1 MAIGNHP
8 DHPARLPTPIGKG
21 MGKNGGMSI
30 RVLIADDHA
39 VVRDGL
45 SLVLS
50 QLEGFDVVGEA
61 ATGDEAVK
69 QTVILKPD
77 VVLMDV
83 QMPGLD
89 GVEATRQITDLVPSV
104 AVLMLSMYSDE
115 AAAVGAMRA
124 GARGYLLK
132 GAGHADVAAALHA
145 VVAGQAIFGQGVAD
159 VLLAQ
164 IGAAGPARD
173 YPFPRLSERERE
185 VLDLLVAGKRT
196 NEIAA
201 ALFVSPKTVSN
212 QLTSIYGKLGVTDR
226 TQAILLAREQG
237 LPFR

>member
-1 MAIGNHP
+1 MP
-8 DHPARLPTPIGKG
+8 
-21 MGKNGGMSI
+21 I

-50 QLEGFDVVGEA
+50 QLDGFEVVGEA
-61 ATGDEAVK
+61 ATGDEAVR
-69 QTVILKPD
+69 QAVILKPD
-77 VVLMDV
+77 VVLMDI

-115 AAAVGAMRA
+115 ATAVGAMRA

-132 GAGHADVAAALHA
+132 GAGHAEVTAALHA

-164 IGAAGPARD
+164 IGTAGPTRVTRSPSCPNANAKSWTSSWSASGRTRSRRRCSSR
-173 YPFPRLSERERE
+173 PR
-185 VLDLLVAGKRT
+185 
-196 NEIAA
+196 
-201 ALFVSPKTVSN
+201 
-212 QLTSIYGKLGVTDR
+212 Q
-226 TQAILLAREQG
+226 
-237 LPFR
+237 

>member
-1 MAIGNHP
+1 
-8 DHPARLPTPIGKG
+8 
-21 MGKNGGMSI
+21 MSI

-45 SLVLS
+45 ALVLT
-50 QLEGFDVVGEA
+50 QLDGFEVVGEA
-61 ATGDEAVK
+61 ATGIEAVK
-69 QTVILKPD
+69 QAVILKPD

-89 GVEATRQITDLVPSV
+89 GVEATRQITDLMPSV

-115 AAAVGAMRA
+115 TAAVGAMRA

-132 GAGHADVAAALHA
+132 GAGHAEVAAALHA
-145 VVAGQAIFGQGVAD
+145 VVAGQAIFGEGVAN

-164 IGAAGPARD
+164 IGSSGPTQD
-173 YPFPRLSERERE
+173 YPFPKLSERERE
-185 VLDLLVAGKRT
+185 VLDLLVTGKRT

-201 ALFVSPKTVSN
+201 MLFVSPKTVSN
-212 QLTSIYGKLGVTDR
+212 QLTSIYGKLGVGDR
-226 TQAILLAREQG
+226 TAAILLAREQG
-237 LPFR
+237 LPLR

>member
-1 MAIGNHP
+1 
-8 DHPARLPTPIGKG
+8 
-21 MGKNGGMSI
+21 MSI

-45 SLVLS
+45 CLVLS
-50 QLEGFDVVGEA
+50 QMDGFDVVGEA
-61 ATGDEAVK
+61 ATGDEAIR
-69 QTVILKPD
+69 QALMLKPD
-77 VVLMDV
+77 VILMDV
-83 QMPGLD
+83 QMPGVD
-89 GVEATRQITDLVPSV
+89 GVEATRRITELVPNV

-115 AAAVGAMRA
+115 AAAVGALRA

-132 GAGHADVAAALHA
+132 GARHADVVAALHA
-145 VVAGQAIFGQGVAD
+145 VVGGQAIFGEGVAD

-164 IGAAGPARD
+164 IGTAGPARE
-173 YPFPRLSERERE
+173 YPLPKLSERERE
-185 VLDLLVAGKRT
+185 VLDLLVTGKRT

-212 QLTSIYGKLGVTDR
+212 QLTSIYSKLGVADR
-226 TQAILLAREQG
+226 TEAILLAREKG

>member
-1 MAIGNHP
+1 
-8 DHPARLPTPIGKG
+8 
-21 MGKNGGMSI
+21 MGAALGHDGQVSI

-45 SLVLS
+45 SLVLT
-50 QLEGFDVVGEA
+50 QLDGFEVVGEA

-69 QTVILKPD
+69 QAVLLKPD

-89 GVEATRQITDLVPSV
+89 GVEATRRLTTQVPGV
-104 AVLMLSMYSDE
+104 AVLMLSMYGDE
-115 AAAVGAMRA
+115 AAAVGAMAA

-132 GAGHADVAAALHA
+132 GTGHADVAAALRA
-145 VVAGQAIFGQGVAD
+145 VVGGQAIFGQGVAD

-164 IGAAGPARD
+164 IGATTAPRPH
-173 YPFPRLSERERE
+173 PFPQLSERERE

-201 ALFVSPKTVSN
+201 TLFVSPKTVSN
-212 QLTSIYGKLGVTDR
+212 QLTSIYSKLGVVDR
-226 TQAILLAREQG
+226 TEAILLARDQG
-237 LPFR
+237 LPSR

>member
-1 MAIGNHP
+1 MP
-8 DHPARLPTPIGKG
+8 
-21 MGKNGGMSI
+21 I

-45 SLVLS
+45 ALVLS
-50 QLEGFDVVGEA
+50 QLDGFEVVGEA
-61 ATGDEAVK
+61 ATGEEAVK
-69 QTVILKPD
+69 QAVILKPD

-83 QMPGLD
+83 LMPGLD
-89 GVEATRQITDLVPSV
+89 GVEATRQIADRAPSV

-115 AAAVGAMRA
+115 ATAVGAMRA

-132 GAGHADVAAALHA
+132 GAGHADVAAALRA
-145 VVAGQAIFGQGVAD
+145 VVGGQAIFGQGVAD

-164 IGAAGPARD
+164 IGTTDPSSA
-173 YPFPRLSERERE
+173 YPFPKLSERERE

-196 NEIAA
+196 NEIAT

-212 QLTSIYGKLGVTDR
+212 QLTSIYGKLGVADR
-226 TQAILLAREQG
+226 TEAILLGREQG

>member
-1 MAIGNHP
+1 
-8 DHPARLPTPIGKG
+8 
-21 MGKNGGMSI
+21 MSI

-39 VVRDGL
+39 VVREGL
-45 SLVLS
+45 SLLLS
-50 QLEGFDVVGEA
+50 HMDGFEVVGEA
-61 ATGDEAVK
+61 ATGAEAVK
-69 QTVILKPD
+69 QAVILTPD

-89 GVEATRQITDLVPSV
+89 GVEATRQITALVPSV
-104 AVLMLSMYSDE
+104 AVLMLSMYSDQ

-132 GAGHADVAAALHA
+132 GAGHADVTAALRA
-145 VVAGQAIFGQGVAD
+145 VVSGQAIFGQGVAD

-164 IGAAGPARD
+164 IGTSVPTRS

-185 VLDLLVAGKRT
+185 ILDLLVTGKRT

-201 ALFVSPKTVSN
+201 TLFVSPKTVSN
-212 QLTSIYGKLGVTDR
+212 QLTSIYAKLGVADR
-226 TQAILLAREQG
+226 IEAILLAREQG

>member
-1 MAIGNHP
+1 
-8 DHPARLPTPIGKG
+8 
-21 MGKNGGMSI
+21 MSI

-45 SLVLS
+45 ALVLG
-50 QLEGFDVVGEA
+50 QLDGFDVVGEA

-69 QTVILKPD
+69 QATILKPD
-77 VVLMDV
+77 VILMDV

-89 GVEATRQITDLVPSV
+89 GVEATRQITQLVPSA

-115 AAAVGAMRA
+115 AAAVSAMRA

-132 GAGHADVAAALHA
+132 GARHAEVAAALRA
-145 VVAGQAIFGQGVAD
+145 VVAGQAIFGEGVAD

-164 IGAAGPARD
+164 IGTAGPTRD
-173 YPFPRLSERERE
+173 YPFPTLSERERE

-196 NEIAA
+196 NEIAS

-212 QLTSIYGKLGVTDR
+212 QLTSIYGKLGVADR
-226 TQAILLAREQG
+226 TEAILLAREQG

>member
-1 MAIGNHP
+1 MP
-8 DHPARLPTPIGKG
+8 
-21 MGKNGGMSI
+21 I

-50 QLEGFDVVGEA
+50 QLDGFEVVGEA
-61 ATGDEAVK
+61 ANGGEAVR
-69 QTVILKPD
+69 QAVILKPD
-77 VVLMDV
+77 VILMDI

-89 GVEATRQITDLVPSV
+89 GVEATRQITDLMPSV

-115 AAAVGAMRA
+115 ATAVGAMRA

-132 GAGHADVAAALHA
+132 GAGHAEVTAALHA
-145 VVAGQAIFGQGVAD
+145 VVTGQAIFGQGEAD

-164 IGAAGPARD
+164 IGTAGPTRG
-173 YPFPRLSERERE
+173 YPFPKLSERERE
-185 VLDLLVAGKRT
+185 VLDLLVVGERT

-212 QLTSIYGKLGVTDR
+212 QLTSIYGKLGVASR
-226 TQAILLAREQG
+226 TEAILLAREHG

>member
-1 MAIGNHP
+1 
-8 DHPARLPTPIGKG
+8 
-21 MGKNGGMSI
+21 MSI

-45 SLVLS
+45 SLVLG
-50 QLEGFDVVGEA
+50 QLDGFDVVGEA

-69 QTVILKPD
+69 QATILKPD
-77 VVLMDV
+77 VILMDV

-89 GVEATRQITDLVPSV
+89 GVEATRQITQLVPSA

-115 AAAVGAMRA
+115 AAAVSAMRA

-132 GAGHADVAAALHA
+132 GARHAEVAAALRA
-145 VVAGQAIFGQGVAD
+145 VVAGQAIFGEGVAD

-164 IGAAGPARD
+164 IGTAGPTRV
-173 YPFPRLSERERE
+173 YPFPTLSERERE

-196 NEIAA
+196 NEIAS

-212 QLTSIYGKLGVTDR
+212 QLTSIYGKLGVADR
-226 TQAILLAREQG
+226 TEAVVLAREQG

>member
-1 MAIGNHP
+1 
-8 DHPARLPTPIGKG
+8 
-21 MGKNGGMSI
+21 MSI

-50 QLEGFDVVGEA
+50 QLDGFEIVGEA
-61 ATGDEAVK
+61 GTGDEAVK
-69 QTVILKPD
+69 QAVLLKPD
-77 VVLMDV
+77 VILMDV

-104 AVLMLSMYSDE
+104 AVLILSMYSDE
-115 AAAVGAMRA
+115 VAAVGAMRA

-132 GAGHADVAAALHA
+132 GAGHAEVAAALHA

-164 IGAAGPARD
+164 IGTPGPTRD
-173 YPFPRLSERERE
+173 YPFPKLSERERE

-201 ALFVSPKTVSN
+201 GLFVSPKTVSN
-212 QLTSIYGKLGVTDR
+212 QLTSIYSKLGVADR
-226 TQAILLAREQG
+226 TEAILLAREQG

>member
-1 MAIGNHP
+1 
-8 DHPARLPTPIGKG
+8 
-21 MGKNGGMSI
+21 MSI

-50 QLEGFDVVGEA
+50 QLDGFEVVGEA
-61 ATGDEAVK
+61 ATGTEAVK
-69 QTVILKPD
+69 QAVIHKPD

-89 GVEATRQITDLVPSV
+89 GVEATRQITDLVPNV

-115 AAAVGAMRA
+115 ATAVGAMRA

-132 GAGHADVAAALHA
+132 GAGHTEVAAALRA
-145 VVAGQAIFGQGVAD
+145 VVAGQAIFGEGVAT

-164 IGAAGPARD
+164 IGTAGPTQD

-185 VLDLLVAGKRT
+185 ILDLLVAGKRT

-201 ALFVSPKTVSN
+201 TLFVAPKTVSN
-212 QLTSIYGKLGVTDR
+212 QLTSIYGKLGVGDR
-226 TQAILLAREQG
+226 TAAILLAREQG
-237 LPFR
+237 LPLR

>member
-1 MAIGNHP
+1 
-8 DHPARLPTPIGKG
+8 
-21 MGKNGGMSI
+21 MSI

-45 SLVLS
+45 SLVLG
-50 QLEGFDVVGEA
+50 QLDGFDVVGEA

-69 QTVILKPD
+69 QATILKPD
-77 VVLMDV
+77 VILMDV

-89 GVEATRQITDLVPSV
+89 GVEATRQITQLVPSA

-115 AAAVGAMRA
+115 AAAVSAMRA

-132 GAGHADVAAALHA
+132 GARHAEVAAALRA
-145 VVAGQAIFGQGVAD
+145 VVAGQAIFGEGVAD

-164 IGAAGPARD
+164 IGTAGPTRD
-173 YPFPRLSERERE
+173 YPFPTLSERERE

-196 NEIAA
+196 NEIAS

-212 QLTSIYGKLGVTDR
+212 QLTSIYGKLGVADR
-226 TQAILLAREQG
+226 TEAVVLAREQG

>member
-1 MAIGNHP
+1 
-8 DHPARLPTPIGKG
+8 
-21 MGKNGGMSI
+21 MSI

-50 QLEGFDVVGEA
+50 QLDGFEVVGEA
-61 ATGDEAVK
+61 ATGEEAVK
-69 QTVILKPD
+69 QAVILKPD
-77 VVLMDV
+77 VILMDV
-83 QMPGLD
+83 QMPGTD
-89 GVEATRQITDLVPSV
+89 GVEATRQITRLLPGI

-132 GAGHADVAAALHA
+132 GAGHAEVAAALHA
-145 VVAGQAIFGQGVAD
+145 VVAGQAIFGDGVAD
-159 VLLAQ
+159 LLLSR
-164 IGAAGPARD
+164 IGTTGSTQG
-173 YPFPRLSERERE
+173 YPFPLLSERERE

-212 QLTSIYGKLGVTDR
+212 QLTSVYGKLGVVGR
-226 TQAILLAREQG
+226 TEAVLLAREQG

>member
-1 MAIGNHP
+1 
-8 DHPARLPTPIGKG
+8 
-21 MGKNGGMSI
+21 MSI

-50 QLEGFDVVGEA
+50 QLDGFDVVGEA
-61 ATGDEAVK
+61 ATGDEAVRLAV
-69 QTVILKPD
+69 TLKPD

-89 GVEATRQITDLVPSV
+89 GVEATRRITDLAPGV

-115 AAAVGAMRA
+115 TAAVGAMRA

-164 IGAAGPARD
+164 IGTAGPTQA

-185 VLDLLVAGKRT
+185 VLDLLVVGKRT
-196 NEIAA
+196 NDIAT

-212 QLTSIYGKLGVTDR
+212 QLTSIYGKLGVADR
-226 TQAILLAREQG
+226 TEAILLAREQG

>member
-1 MAIGNHP
+1 
-8 DHPARLPTPIGKG
+8 
-21 MGKNGGMSI
+21 MSI

-45 SLVLS
+45 SLLLS
-50 QLEGFDVVGEA
+50 QLDGFEVVGEA

-69 QTVILKPD
+69 QAVILKPD
-77 VVLMDV
+77 VILMDI
-83 QMPGLD
+83 QMPGTD
-89 GVEATRQITDLVPSV
+89 GVEATRQVIRLIPGI

-132 GAGHADVAAALHA
+132 GARHADVAAALEA
-145 VVAGQAIFGQGVAD
+145 VVAGQAIFGEGVAD
-159 VLLAQ
+159 LLLSR
-164 IGAAGPARD
+164 IGTTGSTRD
-173 YPFPRLSERERE
+173 YPFPQLSERERE

-212 QLTSIYGKLGVTDR
+212 QLTSVYGKLRVAGR
-226 TQAILLAREQG
+226 TEAVLLAREQG

>member
-1 MAIGNHP
+1 MP
-8 DHPARLPTPIGKG
+8 
-21 MGKNGGMSI
+21 I

-45 SLVLS
+45 AMVLS
-50 QLEGFDVVGEA
+50 QLDGFDVVGEA
-61 ATGDEAVK
+61 ATGDEVVK
-69 QTVILKPD
+69 QAVILKPD

-89 GVEATRQITDLVPSV
+89 GVEATRQITDLAPGV
-104 AVLMLSMYSDE
+104 AVLMLSMYGDE

-132 GAGHADVAAALHA
+132 GARHADVAAALHA
-145 VVAGQAIFGQGVAD
+145 VVAGNAIFGEGVAD

-164 IGAAGPARD
+164 IGTAGPTPD
-173 YPFPRLSERERE
+173 YPFPTLSERERE
-185 VLDLLVAGKRT
+185 VLDLLVTGKRT
-196 NEIAA
+196 SEIAA

-212 QLTSIYGKLGVTDR
+212 QLTSIYGKLGVTGR
-226 TQAILLAREQG
+226 TEAILRARDEG
-237 LPFR
+237 LPLR

>member
-1 MAIGNHP
+1 MP
-8 DHPARLPTPIGKG
+8 
-21 MGKNGGMSI
+21 I

-45 SLVLS
+45 SLVLR
-50 QLEGFDVVGEA
+50 QLDGFEVVGEA

-69 QTVILKPD
+69 QAVILKPD
-77 VVLMDV
+77 VILMDV

-89 GVEATRQITDLVPSV
+89 GVEATRQITALVPSV

-115 AAAVGAMRA
+115 ATAVGAMRA

-132 GAGHADVAAALHA
+132 GAGHAEVTAALHA

-159 VLLAQ
+159 MLLAQ
-164 IGAAGPARD
+164 IGTAGPTRG
-173 YPFPRLSERERE
+173 YPFPKLSERERE
-185 VLDLLVAGKRT
+185 VLDLLVVGERT

-212 QLTSIYGKLGVTDR
+212 QLTSIYGKLGVAGR
-226 TQAILLAREQG
+226 TEAILLAREHG

>member
-1 MAIGNHP
+1 M
-8 DHPARLPTPIGKG
+8 T
-21 MGKNGGMSI
+21 I

-45 SLVLS
+45 ALMLG
-50 QLEGFDVVGEA
+50 QLDGIDVVGEA
-61 ATGDEAVK
+61 ATGDGAVK
-69 QTVILKPD
+69 QAVILKPD
-77 VVLMDV
+77 VILMDV

-89 GVEATRQITDLVPSV
+89 GVEATRRITSLVPSV
-104 AVLMLSMYSDE
+104 AVLMLTMYSDE
-115 AAAVGAMRA
+115 ATAVGAMRA

-145 VVAGQAIFGQGVAD
+145 VVGGQAIFGQGVAD

-164 IGAAGPARD
+164 IGTARPARN
-173 YPFPRLSERERE
+173 YPFPKLSERERE
-185 VLDLLVAGKRT
+185 VLDLLVAGNRT

-201 ALFVSPKTVSN
+201 RLFVSPKTVSN
-212 QLTSIYGKLGVTDR
+212 QLTSIYGKLGVAGR
-226 TQAILLAREQG
+226 AEAILLAHQQG

>member
-1 MAIGNHP
+1 M
-8 DHPARLPTPIGKG
+8 T
-21 MGKNGGMSI
+21 MGSRMGEDAGVPI
-30 RVLIADDHA
+30 RVLVADDHA

-50 QLEGFDVVGEA
+50 QLDGFEVVGEA

-69 QTVILKPD
+69 QAVILKPD
-77 VVLMDV
+77 VILMDV

-89 GVEATRQITDLVPSV
+89 GVEATRQITGLVPSV

-132 GAGHADVAAALHA
+132 GAGHAEVASALRA
-145 VVAGQAIFGQGVAD
+145 VVAGQAIFGEGVAD
-159 VLLAQ
+159 LLLAQ
-164 IGAAGPARD
+164 IGTTGPKRD
-173 YPFPRLSERERE
+173 HPFPRLSERERE
-185 VLDLLVAGKRT
+185 VLDLLVTGKRT

-212 QLTSIYGKLGVTDR
+212 QLTSIYGKLGVADR
-226 TQAILLAREQG
+226 TEAILLAREQG

>member
-1 MAIGNHP
+1 
-8 DHPARLPTPIGKG
+8 
-21 MGKNGGMSI
+21 MGAVSI

-45 SLVLS
+45 CLVLS
-50 QLEGFDVVGEA
+50 QLDGFDVVGEA

-69 QTVILKPD
+69 QALLLKPD
-77 VVLMDV
+77 VVLMDI

-89 GVEATRQITDLVPSV
+89 GIEATRRIADLVPGV
-104 AVLMLSMYSDE
+104 AVLMLSMFGDDE
-115 AAAVGAMRA
+115 AALGAMRA

-132 GAGHADVAAALHA
+132 GAGHADVAAALRS
-145 VVAGQAIFGQGVAD
+145 VVSGQAIFGQEVAD
-159 VLLAQ
+159 VLLGR
-164 IGAAGPARD
+164 IRDLPPAAD

-185 VLDLLVAGKRT
+185 VLDLLVAGSRT

-212 QLTSIYGKLGVTDR
+212 QLTSIFAKLGVDSR
-226 TQAILLAREQG
+226 TGAILLAREQG
-237 LPFR
+237 LPLR

>member
-1 MAIGNHP
+1 
-8 DHPARLPTPIGKG
+8 
-21 MGKNGGMSI
+21 MSI

-45 SLVLS
+45 ALVLS
-50 QLEGFDVVGEA
+50 QLDGFDVVGEA
-61 ATGDEAVK
+61 ATGIEAVK
-69 QTVILKPD
+69 QAVILKPD

-83 QMPGLD
+83 QMPDLD
-89 GVEATRQITDLVPSV
+89 GVEATRQITDLMPSV

-132 GAGHADVAAALHA
+132 GAGHVEVAAALRA
-145 VVAGQAIFGQGVAD
+145 VVAGQAIFGEGVAN

-164 IGAAGPARD
+164 IGSSGPTQD
-173 YPFPRLSERERE
+173 YPFPNLSERERE

-201 ALFVSPKTVSN
+201 TLFVSPKTVSN
-212 QLTSIYGKLGVTDR
+212 QLTSIYGKLGVGDR
-226 TQAILLAREQG
+226 TAAILLAREQG
-237 LPFR
+237 LPLQ

>member
-1 MAIGNHP
+1 MP
-8 DHPARLPTPIGKG
+8 
-21 MGKNGGMSI
+21 I
-30 RVLIADDHA
+30 RVLVADDHA

-50 QLEGFDVVGEA
+50 QLDGFEVVGEA

-69 QTVILKPD
+69 QAVILKPD
-77 VVLMDV
+77 VVLMDI

-89 GVEATRQITDLVPSV
+89 GVEATRQITDLMPSV

-115 AAAVGAMRA
+115 ATAVGAMRA

-132 GAGHADVAAALHA
+132 GAGHAEVTAALHA

-164 IGAAGPARD
+164 IGTAGPTRV
-173 YPFPRLSERERE
+173 YPFPKLSERERE
-185 VLDLLVAGKRT
+185 VLDLLVVGERT

-212 QLTSIYGKLGVTDR
+212 QLTSIYGKLGVAGRTD
-226 TQAILLAREQG
+226 AILLAREHG

>member
-1 MAIGNHP
+1 M
-8 DHPARLPTPIGKG
+8 T
-21 MGKNGGMSI
+21 I

-45 SLVLS
+45 SLMLS
-50 QLEGFDVVGEA
+50 MLDGIDVVGEA

-69 QTVILKPD
+69 QAVILKPN
-77 VVLMDV
+77 VILMDV

-89 GVEATRQITDLVPSV
+89 GVEATRRIINLVPSV

-115 AAAVGAMRA
+115 ATAIGAMRA

-132 GAGHADVAAALHA
+132 GAGHAEVAAALHA

-164 IGAAGPARD
+164 IGTAGPSRR
-173 YPFPRLSERERE
+173 YPFPKLSERERE

-201 ALFVSPKTVSN
+201 GLFVSPKTVSN
-212 QLTSIYGKLGVTDR
+212 QLTSIYGKLGVAGR
-226 TQAILLAREQG
+226 AEAILLAHEQG

>member
-1 MAIGNHP
+1 
-8 DHPARLPTPIGKG
+8 
-21 MGKNGGMSI
+21 MSI
-30 RVLIADDHA
+30 RVFIADDHA

-45 SLVLS
+45 SLLLS
-50 QLEGFDVVGEA
+50 QLDGFEVVGEA

-69 QTVILKPD
+69 QAVILKPD
-77 VVLMDV
+77 VILMDV
-83 QMPGLD
+83 QMPGTD
-89 GVEATRQITDLVPSV
+89 GVEATRQITRLLPGI

-132 GAGHADVAAALHA
+132 GARHAEVAAALRA
-145 VVAGQAIFGQGVAD
+145 VVAGQAIFGEGVAD
-159 VLLAQ
+159 LLISR
-164 IGAAGPARD
+164 IGTTGSARD
-173 YPFPRLSERERE
+173 YPFPLLSERERE

-196 NEIAA
+196 SEIAA

-212 QLTSIYGKLGVTDR
+212 QLTSVYGKLGVVGR
-226 TQAILLAREQG
+226 TEAVLLAREQG

>member
-1 MAIGNHP
+1 MGNRLREDEVMA
-8 DHPARLPTPIGKG
+8 
-21 MGKNGGMSI
+21 I

-45 SLVLS
+45 VLVLS
-50 QLEGFDVVGEA
+50 QLDGFDVVGEA

-69 QTVILKPD
+69 QAVLLKPD

-89 GVEATRQITDLVPSV
+89 GVEATRRISELVPSA
-104 AVLMLSMYSDE
+104 AVLMLSMYGDE

-132 GAGHADVAAALHA
+132 GARHSEVADALRS
-145 VVAGQAIFGQGVAD
+145 VVAGQAVFGKGVAD

-164 IGAAGPARD
+164 IGTSAPAKD
-173 YPFPRLSERERE
+173 YPFPQLSERERE
-185 VLDLLVAGKRT
+185 VLDLLVTGKRT

-201 ALFVSPKTVSN
+201 ALYVSPKTISN
-212 QLTSIYGKLGVTDR
+212 QLSSIYGKLEVSDR
-226 TQAILLAREQG
+226 AGAMMRAREHG

>member
-1 MAIGNHP
+1 M
-8 DHPARLPTPIGKG
+8 T
-21 MGKNGGMSI
+21 I

-45 SLVLS
+45 SLMLGM
-50 QLEGFDVVGEA
+50 LDGIDVVGEA

-69 QTVILKPD
+69 QAVILKPN
-77 VVLMDV
+77 VILMDV

-89 GVEATRQITDLVPSV
+89 GVEATRRIISLVPSV

-115 AAAVGAMRA
+115 ATAIGAMRA

-132 GAGHADVAAALHA
+132 GAGHAEVAAALHA
-145 VVAGQAIFGQGVAD
+145 VVAGQAIFGHGVAD
-159 VLLAQ
+159 VLLAK
-164 IGAAGPARD
+164 IGTAGPARS
-173 YPFPRLSERERE
+173 YPFPKLSERERE

-201 ALFVSPKTVSN
+201 GLFVSPKTVSN
-212 QLTSIYGKLGVTDR
+212 QLTSIYGKLGVAGR
-226 TQAILLAREQG
+226 AEAILLAHEQG